1 MIVVPY
7 YTGIKETR
15 QFTKS
20 FPDSDEIKLTFYEKL
35 SDKKSGKNVVMTL
48 ISRTQFKTRC
58 SILVKSDISGET
70 RRSNLGSVC
79 LTK

>member
-1 MIVVPY
+1 MMTVVSY

-20 FPDSDEIKLTFYEKL
+20 FLDSDEIKLTFYEKL

-48 ISRTQFKTRC
+48 ISRTQLKTLFDL
-58 SILVKSDISGET
+58 SKV
-70 RRSNLGSVC
+70 
-79 LTK
+79 

>member
-35 SDKKSGKNVVMTL
+35 SDKKSRKNVVMTLL
-48 ISRTQFKTRC
+48 ISRTQFKTLFDL
-58 SILVKSDISGET
+58 SKV
-70 RRSNLGSVC
+70 
-79 LTK
+79 

>member
-15 QFTKS
+15 REFTKS

-35 SDKKSGKNVVMTL
+35 SDKKSRKNVVMTL
-48 ISRTQFKTRC
+48 ISRTQFKTLFDL
-58 SILVKSDISGET
+58 SKV
-70 RRSNLGSVC
+70 
-79 LTK
+79 

>member
-1 MIVVPY
+1 MMTVVSY

-35 SDKKSGKNVVMTL
+35 SDKKSRKNVVMTL
-48 ISRTQFKTRC
+48 ISRTQFKTLFDL
-58 SILVKSDISGET
+58 SKV
-70 RRSNLGSVC
+70 
-79 LTK
+79 